1 MSNGVYPAKKKDGTK
16 YFRASVTVK
25 GKHISL
31 GSFHTEK
38 AAGAAYALA
47 VEILRGPKEYLP
59 EEYDSVVLKKHRI
72 KKADHITA
80 VEKNKTGRVLGFDKW
95 IMLLNLR
102 KTGMYFKN
110 PIFLY
115 GKYFVYF
122 LDKNTELKFDA
133 DELFF
138 YGTHRI
144 QKRGGRLFYSDYGMQ
159 CGLLNRY
166 GVRSFSVKDRDYG
179 FKNGDETD
187 FRYGNLVVYNKYR
200 GVFAVETGGRKKY
213 EVRIHFVGDIKVGTY
228 QDETEAAIAY
238 NKAADSL
245 EEAVRRRIN
254 TKQEHGQSTQVEN
267 KMLGKTRFEG
277 TNYAISGGC
286 ELEKGSSE
294 GDNKVYN
301 CRMKNSGA
309 QPNKKN
315 GKFDKNSP
323 KIEKNDLKKQKNI
336 QKYRKWTRNYTEN
349 VSKKQYIEIY
359 ESLKFSKSF
368 KNYLLKL

>member
-1 MSNGVYPAKKKDGTK
+1 MTNGVYPAKKKDGTK
-16 YFRASVTVK
+16 YYRASVTVK

-31 GSFHTEK
+31 GSFQTEK

-47 VEILRGPKEYLP
+47 GEIINGPKEYMP
-59 EEYDSVVLKKHRI
+59 EDYDRAVISKRKRKTI
-72 KKADHITA
+72 NSADNDQNG
-80 VEKNKTGRVLGFDKW
+80 KVLGFDKW
-95 IMLLNLR
+95 IVLLNLR

-138 YGTHRI
+138 YGSHRI

-159 CGLLNRY
+159 CGLLGRY

-187 FRYGNLVVYNKYR
+187 FRYGNLVVYNKYY

-213 EVRIHFVGDIKVGTY
+213 EVRIHLVGDIKVGTY

-245 EEAVRRRIN
+245 EEAVRRRKN
-254 TKQEHGQSTQVEN
+254 TENENAKSTAVEN
-267 KMLGKTRFEG
+267 KMLGKTGLNG
-277 TNYAISGGC
+277 TNYAISGG
-286 ELEKGSSE
+286 
-294 GDNKVYN
+294 
-301 CRMKNSGA
+301 KNSESNNNWA
-309 QPNKKN
+309 NNVIYNSRMDDSETQADRELSENTKN
-315 GKFDKNSP
+315 HLKQA
-323 KIEKNDLKKQKNI
+323 KNDTETRKNI
-336 QKYRKWTRNYTEN
+336 QKYRKWTRNYMEN
-349 VSKKQYIEIY
+349 VSKRQYIEIY

-368 KNYLLKL
+368 KNYLLEM

>member
-1 MSNGVYPAKKKDGTK
+1 
-16 YFRASVTVK
+16 
-25 GKHISL
+25 
-31 GSFHTEK
+31 
-38 AAGAAYALA
+38 
-47 VEILRGPKEYLP
+47 
-59 EEYDSVVLKKHRI
+59 
-72 KKADHITA
+72 
-80 VEKNKTGRVLGFDKW
+80 
-95 IMLLNLR
+95 
-102 KTGMYFKN
+102 
-110 PIFLY
+110 
-115 GKYFVYF
+115 
-122 LDKNTELKFDA
+122 
-133 DELFF
+133 
-138 YGTHRI
+138 
-144 QKRGGRLFYSDYGMQ
+144 
-159 CGLLNRY
+159 
-166 GVRSFSVKDRDYG
+166 
-179 FKNGDETD
+179 
-187 FRYGNLVVYNKYR
+187 
-200 GVFAVETGGRKKY
+200 
-213 EVRIHFVGDIKVGTY
+213 GDIKVGTY